1 LPTSDVGNTI
11 GRLIDFD
18 HAKVIEAFAATEY
31 YDVAA
36 ARVPM
41 FKAMLEDD
49 DEQILP
55 YSVDDEVVIKAVQ
68 AVGRKQYLSYLPQVM
83 TMRREF
89 FNLGLQRTVTCV
101 DLHWDKAVGIIRI
114 LIRMSNFLTRIL
126 STLSGHWT
134 ATIY

>member
-1 LPTSDVGNTI
+1 LPTSDVGNKI

-41 FKAMLEDD
+41 YKGMLEDD
-49 DEQILP
+49 QRIMP
-55 YSVDDEVVIKAVQ
+55 VDDEVVIKAVQ
-68 AVGRKQYLSYLPQVM
+68 AVGREQYISYVRLVM

-89 FNLGLQRTVTCV
+89 FNLGLKGRVTCA
-101 DLHWDKAVGIIRI
+101 DMHWDKAVGIIRI
-114 LIRMSNFLTRIL
+114 FDSRVKF
-126 STLSGHWT
+126 
-134 ATIY
+134 